1 MSFPNFALIANDI
14 YRNSAQQAAQLLG
27 ISVNFSSERLSVDQ
41 LIEIGKKCDY
51 IFVEPNF
58 VPISTLKSVEKSGI
72 RIYPPINTIEHLD
85 KITKY
90 PASLE
95 KYSILI
101 ARSAHAQVSTWPI
114 SLLTDNLT
122 ITPAPSVSEELATS
136 IQLSAIKLA
145 GEINLI
151 GCLELIVD
159 AGNYHKLID
168 LNWLNPTVNFAI
180 SISSMTDY
188 FEQFFRAI
196 LDLPLGSTSMK
207 EKFAVSGK
215 LKSDPK
221 SDDYR
226 PYLHLMARNPNL
238 KFNQFS
244 KEVAVCGDGLENL
257 LTEIIHAQQYY
268 SGEIVE

>member
-1 MSFPNFALIANDI
+1 MSFPSVGLIANGI
-14 YRNSAQQAAQLLG
+14 YHSSIQEAAWLLG
-27 ISVNFSSERLSVDQ
+27 ISVNYSSKRLSVDE
-41 LIEIGKKCDY
+41 LVELDKRCDF

-58 VPISTLKSVEKSGI
+58 VPISTLKSVEKSGV
-72 RIYPPINTIEHLD
+72 RIYPPIKTIEQLD

-90 PASLE
+90 PASSE
-95 KYSILI
+95 RYSILI

-114 SLLTDNLT
+114 SFLTESIT
-122 ITPAPSVSEELATS
+122 ITPAPSISEELATS

-151 GCLELIVD
+151 GCFELIVD
-159 AGNYHKLID
+159 AKDHNRLIA

-180 SISSMTDY
+180 AIGSSTNY
-188 FEQFFRAI
+188 WEQFFRAI
-196 LDLPLGSTSMK
+196 LDLPLGSTLMR
-207 EKFAVSGK
+207 EKFSVSGK
-215 LKSDPK
+215 LKTDPN

-238 KFNQFS
+238 KFNQIS
-244 KEVAVCGDGLENL
+244 KEVAICGDEIEIL